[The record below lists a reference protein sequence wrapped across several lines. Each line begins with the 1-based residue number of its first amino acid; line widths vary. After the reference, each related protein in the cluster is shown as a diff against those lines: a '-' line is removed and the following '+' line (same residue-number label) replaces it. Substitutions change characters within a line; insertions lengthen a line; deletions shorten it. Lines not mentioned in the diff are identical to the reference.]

1 MDAHS
6 DFAEAVRKGLQSNPK
21 NLPSRYFYDAKGD
34 ALFVRIMHLPEYYLS
49 RSEMDV
55 LVHQSKAMVAE
66 FGAGE
71 AFDVVEL
78 GAGDGTKTR
87 HLLEAALAQS
97 EDCSYLPIDISAHAL
112 QDLKDRLGEEL
123 PHLKVHAVASEYQE
137 ALKAM
142 NALPRPRK
150 RLFLFLGSNLGNM
163 AWEASLDFLSSIR
176 RLMQKG
182 DGLLLGL
189 DLVKDPRTIE
199 AAYNDAAGVT
209 RAFNLNLL
217 DRINRELGAD
227 FDMEAFDHAAYYE
240 PVAQEARSF
249 LISTK
254 DQEVYI
260 ESLGLAVSFRAWEAI
275 KTEISRKYSPSD
287 IEYMQEYLGLKKRAS
302 YYDCRH
308 WFVDVLWTL

>member
-1 MDAHS
+1 MNAHL
-6 DFAEAVRKGLQSNPK
+6 DFAEAVSNGLQSNPK
-21 NLPSRYFYDAKGD
+21 HLPSRFFYDAQGD

-55 LVHQSKAMVAE
+55 FVHQSKAIVAE

-78 GAGDGTKTR
+78 GAGDGSKTR
-87 HLLEAALAQS
+87 HLLAAGLEQTK
-97 EDCSYLPIDISAHAL
+97 EWTYVPIDISAHAL
-112 QDLKDRLGEEL
+112 HDLEVKLNEDL
-123 PHLKVHAVASEYQE
+123 PNLKVHAIASEYQG
-137 ALKAM
+137 ALKTIGGM
-142 NALPRPRK
+142 KRPRK

-163 AWEASLDFLSSIR
+163 GWQASLDFLSSIR
-176 RLMQKG
+176 ELMQEG

-199 AAYNDAAGVT
+199 AAYSDAGGVT

-217 DRINRELGAD
+217 HRINRALGGD
-227 FDMEAFDHAAYYE
+227 FDVEAFEHVAYYE

-249 LISTK
+249 LVSTK
-254 DQEVYI
+254 DQEVWI
-260 ESLGLAVSFRAWEAI
+260 DSLGLRISFKAWEAI
-275 KTEISRKYSPSD
+275 QTEISRKYSSAD
-287 IEYMQEYLGLKKRAS
+287 LKHMQAHLGLTEKAS

-308 WFVDVLWTL
+308 WFVDVLWVL

>member
-6 DFAEAVRKGLQSNPK
+6 DFAEAVQKGLQSSPK
-21 NLPSRYFYDAKGD
+21 HLPSRFFYDAKGD

-55 LVHQSKAMVAE
+55 FVHQSKAIVAE
-66 FGAGE
+66 FGKGE

-87 HLLEAALAQS
+87 HLLEAALAHS
-97 EDCSYLPIDISAHAL
+97 KDWSYVPIDISAHAL
-112 QDLKDRLGEEL
+112 QDLKDRLREEL
-123 PHLKVHAVASEYQE
+123 PHLKVHTMASEYQE
-137 ALKAM
+137 ALNAM
-142 NALPRPRK
+142 KTLPRPRK

-163 AWEASLDFLSSIR
+163 GWQASLDFLSSIR
-176 RLMQKG
+176 KLMQKG

-189 DLVKDPRTIE
+189 DLVKDPNTIK
-199 AAYNDAAGVT
+199 AAYSDAAGVT

-217 DRINRELGAD
+217 HRINRELGGD
-227 FDMEAFDHAAYYE
+227 FDVNAFDHVAYYE

-249 LISTK
+249 LVSTK
-254 DQEVYI
+254 DQEVHI
-260 ESLGLAVSFRAWEAI
+260 ESLGLRVSFTAWEALQ
-275 KTEISRKYSPSD
+275 TEISRKYSPSD
-287 IEYMQEYLGLKKRAS
+287 LKYMQEHLGLDKRAC